1 MVRIPFVS
9 PKIRVVRRVVA
20 ERAIE
25 FLPFDERFE
34 VLESYSVYDP
44 FARVFIVR
52 IPWEGGA
59 IAYYVDEYKLSDEE
73 RDAYEKLVDLV
84 TEELRVYSVVED
96 LRGHVFNEIKRIV
109 DRYRGSL
116 RLSGARRDRVLYY
129 VERDLLGYGPIH
141 VLMLDPN
148 IEDVSCVGVNKPI
161 YVWHRRYESIPTNII
176 FRDVKVLNE
185 FILKLAHRAGKHI
198 SLAYPTLDTMLPEK
212 HRLAATFGSEV
223 STAGPTF
230 TIRKF
235 RVRPFSPIELIADN
249 VINEVVAAYIW
260 LMLDYGRTIMISG
273 GTGAGKTTLLNA
285 LSLFIRPGLKI
296 VTVEDTPELN
306 LPHENWVQL
315 TVRPTYAVGVTLTE
329 IKLFDLIKLSLRYRP
344 DYLIVGEIRGEEA
357 FVLFQ
362 AMATGHGGISTIHAE
377 SLDYAIKRITS
388 PPMSIPETY
397 VKLINIF
404 MHIDRVAIGEKLKTE
419 RRVRIVQEVEDY
431 GKYRVIST
439 WDPIRDQHIVT
450 LENSWLLGEVSR
462 MSGRSIDE
470 LKTEISRRSI
480 VLKWLAM
487 KGIYEFT
494 EASKWIFR
502 YHYNPEEVYGE
513 AVKGIEGMEKVEGL

>member
-1 MVRIPFVS
+1 MVRLPFVS
-9 PKIRVVRRVVA
+9 PKVRVVRRVVA
-20 ERAIE
+20 ERAVE
-25 FLPFDERFE
+25 FQPFDERFE
-34 VLESYSVYDP
+34 VLESYPVFEP

-52 IPWEGGA
+52 IPWMGGA
-59 IAYYVDEYKLSDEE
+59 VAYYVDEYKLSDEE
-73 RDAYEKLVDLV
+73 RDVYDKLVDFV
-84 TEELRVYSVVED
+84 TEELKVYSVAED
-96 LRGHVFNEIKRIV
+96 LRGHVFSEIRRIA

-116 RLSGARRDRVLYY
+116 RLSGAMRDRVLYY

-148 IEDVSCVGVNKPI
+148 VEDISCVGVNRPI
-161 YVWHRRYESIPTNII
+161 YVWHRRYESIPTNIV
-176 FRDVKVLNE
+176 FRDAKVLNE

-212 HRLAATFGSEV
+212 HRVAATFGSEV
-223 STAGPTF
+223 STAGSTF

-235 RVRPFSPIELIADN
+235 RAKPFSPTELIADN
-249 VINEVVAAYIW
+249 VIDEFMAGYIW

-306 LPHENWVQL
+306 LPHENWIQL
-315 TVRPTYAVGVTLTE
+315 TVRPTYAVGITITE

-388 PPMSIPETY
+388 PPMNIPETY
-397 VKLINIF
+397 VKLMNIF
-404 MHIDRVAIGEKLKTE
+404 LHIDRVAIGEIGRTE
-419 RRVRIVQEVEDY
+419 RRVRIMQEVEDY
-431 GKYRVIST
+431 GKYRTVSM
-439 WDPIRDQHIVT
+439 WDPSLDQHKFT
-450 LENSWLLGEVSR
+450 LENSWLIGKISE
-462 MSGRSIDE
+462 MSGRSVDE
-470 LKTEISRRSI
+470 LREEIYRRST
-480 VLKWLAM
+480 VLRWLVM
-487 KGIYEFT
+487 NGVYDFMEV
-494 EASKWIFR
+494 SKWIFR
-502 YHYNPEEVYGE
+502 YHYNPKEVYEE
-513 AVKGIEGMEKVEGL
+513 AVKEVGYMGKV

>member
-1 MVRIPFVS
+1 MIKFPFISPRVRI
-9 PKIRVVRRVVA
+9 VRRIIA
-20 ERAIE
+20 ERALE

-34 VLESYSVYDP
+34 VLESYSVYEP

-52 IPWEGGA
+52 IPWEGGL
-59 IAYYVDEYKLSDEE
+59 ISYYVDEYKLSEGE
-73 RDAYEKLVDLV
+73 KDAYDRLVDLV
-84 TEELRVYSVVED
+84 TEELKVYSFSDD
-96 LRGHVFNEIKRIV
+96 LRGHVFSEIKRIV

-116 RLSGARRDRVLYY
+116 KLSGASRDRVLYY

-148 IEDVSCVGVNKPI
+148 VEDVSCVGVNKPI
-161 YVWHRRYESIPTNII
+161 YVWHRYYESIPTNII

-235 RVRPFSPIELIADN
+235 RAKPFSPIELIADN
-249 VINEVVAAYIW
+249 VISDLMAAYIW

-306 LPHENWVQL
+306 LPHENWIQL
-315 TVRPTYAVGVTLTE
+315 TVRPTYTVGITLTE

-377 SLDYAIKRITS
+377 SLDYAVKRITS
-388 PPMSIPETY
+388 PPMNIPETY
-397 VKLINIF
+397 VKLLNIF
-404 MHIDRVAIGEKLKTE
+404 MHIDRVTIGERVRVE
-419 RRVRIVQEVEDY
+419 RRVRIIQEVEDY
-431 GKYRVIST
+431 GEYRVISR
-439 WDPIRDQHIVT
+439 WDPIRDEHIFT
-450 LENSWLLGEVSR
+450 LENSWLLQEISR
-462 MSGRSIDE
+462 MSGRSIGE
-470 LKTEISRRSI
+470 LKEDIERRRA
-480 VLKWLAM
+480 VLRWLMM
-487 KGIYEFT
+487 KGVYDFT
-494 EASKWIFR
+494 EVSKWIFR
-502 YHYNPEEVYGE
+502 YHYNPEEVYKE
-513 AVKGIEGMEKVEGL
+513 AVKELGIRKIV

>member
-9 PKIRVVRRVVA
+9 PKVRVVRRVVA
-20 ERAIE
+20 ERAVE

-34 VLESYSVYDP
+34 VLESYPVYEP
-44 FARVFIVR
+44 FARVYIVR

-59 IAYYVDEYKLSDEE
+59 LAYYVDEYKLSDEE
-73 RDAYEKLVDLV
+73 RDAYEKLVDIV
-84 TEELRVYSVVED
+84 TEELKVYSVTED
-96 LRGHVFNEIKRIV
+96 LRGHVYSEIRRIV

-116 RLSGARRDRVLYY
+116 GLTGARRDRILYY

-141 VLMLDPN
+141 VLMGDPN
-148 IEDVSCVGVNKPI
+148 IEDVSCVGVGKPV
-161 YVWHRRYESIPTNII
+161 YVWHRRYEGIPTNIV
-176 FRDVKVLNE
+176 FRDVRVLNE

-223 STAGPTF
+223 STTGPTF

-235 RVRPFSPIELIADN
+235 RAKPFSPIELIADG
-249 VINEVVAAYIW
+249 VISEDLAAYIW
-260 LMLDYGRTIMISG
+260 FMLDHLKTLMISG

-315 TVRPTYAVGVTLTE
+315 TVRPVYAVGVTLTE
-329 IKLFDLIKLSLRYRP
+329 IKLFDLVKLALRYRP

-362 AMATGHGGISTIHAE
+362 AMATGHGGLSTIHAE
-377 SLDYAIKRITS
+377 SLDYAIKRIIS
-388 PPMSIPETY
+388 PPMNIAPTY
-397 VKLINIF
+397 VKLMNIF
-404 MHIDRVAIGEKLKTE
+404 LHIDRVAMEGVGRTV
-419 RRVRIVQEVEDY
+419 RRVRVVQEIEDY
-431 GKYRVIST
+431 EKYRVIST
-439 WDPIRDQHIVT
+439 WNPETDEHIVT
-450 LENSWLLGEVSR
+450 LNNSWLLRDVSAKTGKSIGELVEEIYRRSMILRWLRMKGVYDFMDVSR
-462 MSGRSIDE
+462 
-470 LKTEISRRSI
+470 
-480 VLKWLAM
+480 
-487 KGIYEFT
+487 Y
-494 EASKWIFR
+494 IFR
-502 YHYNPEEVYGE
+502 YHYNPTELYNE
-513 AVKGIEGMEKVEGL
+513 ALSELKGLK

>member
-1 MVRIPFVS
+1 MVRFPFIS
-9 PKIRVVRRVVA
+9 PRIRVVRRVVA
-20 ERAIE
+20 ESAVE
-25 FLPFDERFE
+25 FQPFDDRFE
-34 VLESYSVYDP
+34 VLESYGVYDP

-59 IAYYVDEYKLSDEE
+59 IAYYVVEEKLSGEE
-73 RDAYEKLVDLV
+73 RDVYDKLVDLV
-84 TEELRVYSVVED
+84 TEELKVYSVTED
-96 LRGHVFNEIKRIV
+96 LRRHVFGEIRRIV

-148 IEDVSCVGVNKPI
+148 IEDVSCVGVNRPI
-161 YVWHRRYESIPTNII
+161 YVWHRRYESIPTNIV

-198 SLAYPTLDTMLPEK
+198 SVAYPTLDTMLPEK

-230 TIRKF
+230 TVRKF
-235 RVRPFSPIELIADN
+235 RARPFSPTELIADN
-249 VINEVVAAYIW
+249 VINEFMAGYVW

-306 LPHENWVQL
+306 LPHENWIQL
-315 TVRPTYAVGVTLTE
+315 TVRPTYAVGVTITE

-377 SLDYAIKRITS
+377 SLDYAIKRILS
-388 PPMSIPETY
+388 PPMNIPETY
-397 VKLINIF
+397 VKLMNIF
-404 MHIDRVAIGEKLKTE
+404 LHIDRVTIGEKVRTE
-419 RRVRIVQEVEDY
+419 RRVRIMQEVENY
-431 GKYRVIST
+431 NMYRTISMWNPT
-439 WDPIRDQHIVT
+439 LDQHEFT
-450 LENSWLLGEVSR
+450 LENSWLIGEVSK
-462 MSGRSIDE
+462 MSGRSIEE
-470 LKTEISRRSI
+470 LRGEI
-480 VLKWLAM
+480 
-487 KGIYEFT
+487 
-494 EASKWIFR
+494 
-502 YHYNPEEVYGE
+502 N
-513 AVKGIEGMEKVEGL
+513 